1 MKRILTA
8 MLVIGLCLAG
18 RVGAGDGYMEARRLV
33 SEGKILPLQKILDD
47 LRQFQKGQ
55 VLEVEFDSDHSRM
68 IYEIEILDAQG
79 TVWELKVDA
88 VSGEIIEQE
97 LED

>member
-1 MKRILTA
+1 M
-8 MLVIGLCLAG
+8 
-18 RVGAGDGYMEARRLV
+18 DARRLV
-33 SEGKILPLQKILDD
+33 REGKILSLEQILE
-47 LRQFQKGQ
+47 RIGRVRPGQ
-55 VLEVEFDSDHSRM
+55 VLEVEFGQEHRSM
-68 IYEIEILDAQG
+68 IYEIELLDTQG